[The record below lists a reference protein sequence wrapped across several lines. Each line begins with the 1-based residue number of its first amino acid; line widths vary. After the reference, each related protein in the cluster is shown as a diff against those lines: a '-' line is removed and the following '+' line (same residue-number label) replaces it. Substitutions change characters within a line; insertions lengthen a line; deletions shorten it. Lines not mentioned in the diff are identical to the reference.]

1 MRRILKACLLA
12 LTPLMALLGC
22 DAARVA
28 QLRPGVST
36 EADVRALF
44 GQPDEVFQLPDGA
57 QQLDFSRQP
66 EGTTCYMITIAANGQ
81 LRSVVQALQPATF
94 ERVRPGLTQAEVR
107 QLLGRPATQ
116 QHFDLKNE
124 DLWEWRWQDAGQNK
138 LFGVTFDAAGR
149 VRATSVSEDM
159 RNRH

>member
-1 MRRILKACLLA
+1 
-12 LTPLMALLGC
+12 
-22 DAARVA
+22 
-28 QLRPGVST
+28 
-36 EADVRALF
+36 
-44 GQPDEVFQLPDGA
+44 
-57 QQLDFSRQP
+57 
-66 EGTTCYMITIAANGQ
+66 MITIAANGQ

>member
-1 MRRILKACLLA
+1 MRRLLKACLLA
-12 LTPLMALLGC
+12 LTPLLALLGC
-22 DAARVA
+22 DAARVE

-36 EADVRALF
+36 EADVQALF
-44 GQPDEVFQLPDGA
+44 GPPDDVFQLADGA
-57 QQLDFSRQP
+57 RQLAFSRQP
-66 EGTTCYMITIAANGQ
+66 EGSTCYMITITDDGK

-94 ERVRPGLTQAEVR
+94 EQIKPGMTQAQIR

-124 DLWEWRWQDAGQNK
+124 DLWEWRWQDAGENK
-138 LFGVTFDAAGR
+138 LFGVTFDATGR
-149 VRATSVSEDM
+149 VLATSVSEDM